1 MDAVLLILILLAG
14 GGFFLNVSWMFLSA
28 IFLLLAVIASR
39 VYARPTPSEH
49 VPPDMESALP
59 TPQAQKPPQPIIIM
73 QGGGGLS
80 AYETMM
86 ANMMGQLMAID
97 AYEKTDQQKVGTY
110 LSRGGKFRQNFFDH
124 SGKLTLKHQGFN
136 PDRSRE
142 ESGSLSKRLESI
154 EKKLDKK

>member
-14 GGFFLNVSWMFLSA
+14 SGFFLNVSWMFLSA
-28 IFLLLAVIASR
+28 IFLLLAVVASR
-39 VYARPTPSEH
+39 IYAKPSSAEH
-49 VPPDMESALP
+49 VPMDMESSLP
-59 TPQAQKPPQPIIIM
+59 TPEAQKPPQPIIVM

-80 AYETMM
+80 AYDTMM

-97 AYEKTDQQKVGTY
+97 AYEKTDQAKWSKY

-124 SGKLTLKHQGFN
+124 SGKLSLAHQGFR
-136 PDRSRE
+136 PDRSDM
-142 ESGSLSKRLESI
+142 LSKRLESI